1 MLIKIMKL
9 HETSGGGTKGPKVRS
24 RHCPSREA
32 THSDHEP
39 AAVAPAV
46 ARDPPRGKGQ

>member
-1 MLIKIMKL
+1 MRHLVGEPT
-9 HETSGGGTKGPKVRS
+9 HPKVRS
-24 RHCPSREA
+24 GHCPSQEA
-32 THSDHEP
+32 TCSDHEP